1 MRKVVPYLSLCRSVG
16 PPPPPPI
23 SLSLSLPPPPLSLSL
38 SYVFCNKPLE
48 FTRCGYRRTVC
59 VWGGGGEAGG
69 ESEMTTSVC
78 CKKMQAQWCSGG
90 QERKR
95 NTVIGPRRHLSSRGS
110 HLSTAVFVSPG
121 LRPTTP
127 APHSNSASTIHFATV
142 LLPPSPSTHRYHPQ
156 PPSIA
161 KPQFSPCSVLCLLAP
176 VFSPSVCVFSGN
188 EGRGVFLLLRFRHI
202 SSSRNPWYC

>member
-1 MRKVVPYLSLCRSVG
+1 ML
-16 PPPPPPI
+16 
-23 SLSLSLPPPPLSLSL
+23 
-38 SYVFCNKPLE
+38 
-48 FTRCGYRRTVC
+48 
-59 VWGGGGEAGG
+59 
-69 ESEMTTSVC
+69 
-78 CKKMQAQWCSGG
+78 GG

-142 LLPPSPSTHRYHPQ
+142 LLPPPPPPSTHHHHPQ

-161 KPQFSPCSVLCLLAP
+161 KPPQFSVFRPVLC
-176 VFSPSVCVFSGN
+176 CVY
-188 EGRGVFLLLRFRHI
+188 LLL
-202 SSSRNPWYC
+202 SSRHRCVSFLGMREGEYFYCFSLGTFPPLGIPGIVSWNHDFLCLEMLGCLCRAVMSGERQWRRRHGWRGHVSIPEGQCRPRHCYRTT